1 MVIKQLAYLV
11 ALARER
17 HFGRAAAAAGVS
29 QPTLSAAL
37 RQLEDELGVPIVERG
52 HRYNGLT
59 AEGEDVLAHALRILA
74 ECEALKQSL
83 SQQRGELTGRLRL
96 GAIPTALPIVPR
108 VTFPFTEQNPAVTLA
123 ILSHTSV
130 ELQRGIDNFEIDAGL
145 TYIDNEPFDRVLT
158 KPLYIEEYVLLTDA
172 IGPLEGRDSVGW
184 EEAAGMRLCLLTPD
198 MQNRRIVDQV
208 FRGIGRSPTVAVE
221 TNSIFSLMSH
231 TGAGH
236 WSSIVPKQLV
246 THFGQPPG
254 TRTLA
259 LVDPVVTHQIGIV
272 VADREP
278 LPPIVKAI
286 FDSAPRLEG
295 V

>member
-1 MVIKQLAYLV
+1 MVIKQLVYLV

-17 HFGRAAAAAGVS
+17 HFGRAATACGVS

-59 AEGEDVLAHALRILA
+59 AEGEEVLAHAIRILS
-74 ECEALKQSL
+74 ECDSLRQSL
-83 SQQRGELTGRLRL
+83 AAQKGDLTGRLRL

-108 VTFPFTEQNPAVTLA
+108 VTFPFTAQHPSVTLA

-130 ELQRGIDNFEIDAGL
+130 ELQRGIDNFEIDAGI
-145 TYIDNEPFDRVLT
+145 TYIDNEPFDRVIA
-158 KPLYIEEYVLLTDA
+158 KPIYIEEYVLLTDEV
-172 IGPLEGRDSVGW
+172 GPFEGRETVGW
-184 EEAAGMRLCLLTPD
+184 EEAAALRLCLLTPD
-198 MQNRRIVDQV
+198 MQNRRIVDSV
-208 FRGIGRSPTVAVE
+208 FRKIGRTPTVSVE
-221 TNSIFSLMSH
+221 TNSIFNLMSH
-231 TGAGH
+231 TGAGA

-272 VADREP
+272 VADRDP
-278 LPPIVKAI
+278 LPPIVRAI
-286 FDSAPRLEG
+286 FDSAVSP
-295 V
+295 